1 MHKSPVTIHD
11 VARLAGVSVGTVS
24 KALNGY
30 GQLRQETRSA
40 VRAAADR
47 LGFRPN
53 DLALSLLRKR
63 SFTVG
68 LISTDSYGRFSIPVL
83 EGIESALEPAR
94 LSVFLC
100 RADDPVRERRHR
112 RRKRAR
118 SVDRTPWVGPRS
130 PAMTAECCQPS
141 PAPRS

>member
-11 VARLAGVSVGTVS
+11 VARAAGVSVGTVS

-30 GQLRQETRSA
+30 GQLREETRSA
-40 VRAAADR
+40 CAPRPTR

-53 DLALSLLRKR
+53 DLAQSLLRKR

-100 RADDPVRERRHR
+100 TR
-112 RRKRAR
+112 RRSRSRAPARRALLAKRVDGIIVTGRRTDPRPPIDLAAR
-118 SVDRTPWVGPRS
+118 RCR
-130 PAMTAECCQPS
+130 
-141 PAPRS
+141 